1 MFTSVDKMLAALLGA
16 ALPWLF
22 AQLGP
27 APDALVQYAD
37 PIQVALAAFLAW
49 LVPNKVKAAK

>member
-49 LVPNKVKAAK
+49 LVPNKAK